1 MHHITPH
8 IYKALAALLFY
19 FAPVAPMIHAVLA
32 LCAIDWLTGVW
43 RSKRARRDFTSY
55 RLRKSVNKILA
66 YILAI
71 IAGFI
76 MDKELLGNPQ
86 YVHSVVA
93 AYIGFTELTSIY
105 ENLSDITGKKF
116 LKNIAIDITNRVKEK
131 FSKP

>member
-1 MHHITPH
+1 MHHITP
-8 IYKALAALLFY
+8 ILYRVFAALLFY

-32 LCAIDWLTGVW
+32 LCAIDWATGVW
-43 RSKRARRDFTSY
+43 RSKLAKRDFTSY

-71 IAGFI
+71 IAAFI
-76 MDKELLGNPQ
+76 MDKELLSNVQ
-86 YVHSVVA
+86 YVPSIVA

-116 LKNIAIDITNRVKEK
+116 LKDIAMDISDRVKQK
-131 FSKP
+131 FIKP